1 MRRCTLSLVGCS
13 RPRLADETKSCGCHT
28 RNHLEHIK
36 WYGRDNGPTAA
47 DATEKWNEMRKISP
61 TTNLSHW
68 LFALYSPSFV
78 LFNVPQGCHINFAD
92 SLGIEI
98 NVPCVYF
105 ASLFNSS
112 FWLCSVLAL
121 YRILCATHWI
131 SRMRLWFDSSK
142 MRGQICYDLVGNSS
156 HAHKSSPH
164 TCTPATCEDTARG

>member
-1 MRRCTLSLVGCS
+1 
-13 RPRLADETKSCGCHT
+13 
-28 RNHLEHIK
+28 
-36 WYGRDNGPTAA
+36 
-47 DATEKWNEMRKISP
+47 MRKISP

-68 LFALYSPSFV
+68 LFAFNSPSFV

-112 FWLCSVLAL
+112 FWLCLVLAL
-121 YRILCATHWI
+121 HRILCATHWI

-142 MRGQICYDLVGNSS
+142 MRGQICYNLVGNSS

-164 TCTPATCEDTARG
+164 TCTPGTCEDTERGQQRERHISILNRLKAHRFIGKCMDFHLSSEILSVAKQSVCVNA